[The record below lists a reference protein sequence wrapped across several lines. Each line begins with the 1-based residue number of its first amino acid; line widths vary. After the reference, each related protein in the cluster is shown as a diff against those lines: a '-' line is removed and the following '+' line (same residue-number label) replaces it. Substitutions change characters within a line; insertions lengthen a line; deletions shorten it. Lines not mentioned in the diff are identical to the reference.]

1 MTPENNRH
9 TRLQKLK
16 GSDFKMADGD
26 PDIRG
31 WDVKD
36 SSGKQLGEVEE
47 LIFDTQSLKVRYLVV
62 DLEENDFDLEE
73 KEVLVPVGIA
83 ELHQRDDD
91 VILTGISA
99 DQLRA
104 LPEYDEDRFDT
115 DHETSVRN
123 VFGGLGAAALSGKN
137 DDDFYNH
144 EHFNE
149 ANLYRNRSSE
159 METDEKSSAPLIRE
173 ELQVGKKEV
182 ETGSVKLRSR
192 IVEKEVEKD
201 INLRNEHVQVSSTPV
216 NRPATES
223 DFHEENLEVREHNEI
238 PVVSKEAR
246 VVEEISLRK
255 DVTERNETV
264 SGTVRNTEVE
274 IENDDLN
281 AEKQA

>member
-1 MTPENNRH
+1 MTPESNRH

-16 GSDFKMADGD
+16 GSDFEMADGD

-62 DLEENDFDLEE
+62 DLEENDFNLED

-83 ELHQRDDD
+83 ELHQKADD
-91 VILTGISA
+91 VILTGISPE
-99 DQLRA
+99 QLRA
-104 LPEYDEDRFDT
+104 LPEFDEDRFDT

-159 METDEKSSAPLIRE
+159 LDMEEEKSLPIVSKE
-173 ELQVGKKEV
+173 MQVGKKDV
-182 ETGSVKLRSR
+182 PTGGLRLRSR
-192 IVEKEVEKD
+192 LVEKEVEQD
-201 INLRNEHVQVSSTPV
+201 INLRHEQVQVDRTQV
-216 NRPATES
+216 DRPATNS
-223 DFHEENLEVREHNEI
+223 DYREKNLEEHEI
-238 PVVSKEAR
+238 PVVSKEAT
-246 VVEEISLRK
+246 VVEEISPRK
-255 DVTERNETV
+255 DVSERDETISDTLRTTDV
-264 SGTVRNTEVE
+264 DMETKDKSYKDRM
-274 IENDDLN
+274 ND
-281 AEKQA
+281 